1 SSANPPTWSKCSWL
15 WRRSFTSDSAKPSA
29 SILAAIGAAPSA
41 VPPSISTWPSS
52 PVTSS
57 AVIPH
62 VPTYQVLP
70 WTRNG
75 GPALSQ
81 SSQSAQASTQR
92 AWSAAEPCAAT
103 CGTAPPPAMS
113 RAAAVRSLANI
124 ACPIGIDDGAGHA
137 RRGVKSAKRGNGC
150 DFLRRGD
157 AAEWNVGEQP
167 RTAAALQIIAG
178 HDRVGEAGRNGEAEN
193 ALPGVGAGDRLVQR
207 QHAAFRGGIVPVIG
221 RIAAV
226 AGAAGDVDQAAFPVV
241 LQPMAHRETADLGR
255 CGEIDPQRVLPAVEP
270 SNVGRGERI
279 CGKDAGV
286 VDDGIDPSASAVER
300 FLPQDLRCAR
310 LGKVGRDRV
319 SVGGASGV
327 ADHPC
332 AAPAQRLG
340 GGLADPAARPGDENG
355 GHG

>member
-1 SSANPPTWSKCSWL
+1 GVATGTSVRLPRRIGSPGVTRPSTRAAGKGSCMPYCGSSADSRPLSRTGPASAEASKRAPVRRWSSANPPTWSQCSWL

-103 CGTAPPPAMS
+103 CGTAPRLPMGG
-113 RAAAVRSLANI
+113 AAAVISPANI
-124 ACPIGIDDGAGHA
+124 ACPTGIDDGAGHA
-137 RRGVKSAKRGNGC
+137 RRGVKSAKRGKGC
-150 DFLRRGD
+150 DSLRRGD

-178 HDRVGEAGRNGEAEN
+178 YDRVGEAGRNGEAEN

-241 LQPMAHRETADLGR
+241 LQPMAHRDTAAPVR
-255 CGEIDPQRVLPAVEP
+255 
-270 SNVGRGERI
+270 SGERE
-279 CGKDAGV
+279 
-286 VDDGIDPSASAVER
+286 P
-300 FLPQDLRCAR
+300 
-310 LGKVGRDRV
+310 
-319 SVGGASGV
+319 
-327 ADHPC
+327 H
-332 AAPAQRLG
+332 
-340 GGLADPAARPGDENG
+340 
-355 GHG
+355 